1 LNGRSFFPKT
11 IPQLDGVRGI
21 AILLVLICHAEGFR
35 LLHLGQWGQ
44 KLWFGVDLFFVLS
57 GFLITGVLADSRN
70 QPRFFR
76 NFYGR
81 RMLRLLPVYV
91 IVIIGTYLLLRFG
104 ALYQDVH
111 AFSWVPYALVTQNI
125 VAGAGFHALG
135 PTWSLAIEEHF
146 YLVWPW
152 LVRRLDYGSLMRTL
166 LLLFLLSPLARTVGF
181 YLGAMGLPFEVSGL
195 QLYKQTWFRLDGLAI
210 GGLLALWMRMPSFTL
225 ARLRIVSWAALL
237 LGAPLSIWLV
247 PPDAILASPSVF
259 TMSATSLMSAGFL
272 GLALLASRR
281 QGRLARFLAFRPL
294 CFLGQISYCLYLVHV
309 PVLDL
314 LTEGPLTPWLAS
326 VSGAA
331 LPGVM
336 ATLLL
341 LGCFGIPILSWYAL
355 EQPVLR
361 LKRYYSGV
369 ETARPK
375 LVKQYP
381 GIMSYI
387 NSRPR
392 FVQRVGTP
400 LLSEPEPTEA
410 DLQHALQLLQAPAEL
425 VNTSQGGQGTA

>member
-1 LNGRSFFPKT
+1 LNGRSLFPKT

-35 LLHLGQWGQ
+35 LLQLGHWGQ

-57 GFLITGVLADSRN
+57 GFLITGVLADSKG

-91 IVIIGTYLLLRFG
+91 IVIMGTYLLLRFG

-111 AFSWVPYALVTQNI
+111 AFSWIPYVLVTQNI

-146 YLVWPW
+146 YLIWPW
-152 LVRRLDYGSLMRTL
+152 LVRRLNHGSLMKVL
-166 LLLFLLSPLARTVGF
+166 LLLLLLSPLARTVGF
-181 YLGAMGLPFEVSGL
+181 YLGAMGLPFEVNGL

-210 GGLLALWMRMPSFTL
+210 GGMLALWMRTSSFTL
-225 ARLRIVSWAALL
+225 ARLRIASWVALL
-237 LGAPLSIWLV
+237 IGAPLSIWLV
-247 PPDAILASPSVF
+247 PRDAIVVSPSVF
-259 TMSATSLMSAGFL
+259 TMTATSLMSAGFL

-281 QGRLARFLAFRPL
+281 RGHLARFLAFRPL

-326 VSGAA
+326 VSGTA

-336 ATLLL
+336 ATLLM
-341 LGCFGIPILSWYAL
+341 LGCFGIPILSCYGL
-355 EQPVLR
+355 ERPILR
-361 LKRYYSGV
+361 LKRYYSDT
-369 ETARPK
+369 ETAQPK
-375 LVKQYP
+375 LAERYA
-381 GIMSYI
+381 GIDM
-387 NSRPR
+387 NPWRR
-392 FVQRVGTP
+392 LAGRAGTP
-400 LLSEPEPTEA
+400 LRRR
-410 DLQHALQLLQAPAEL
+410 QHAIEDDLSHPLHSLQALSKL
-425 VNTSQGGQGTA
+425 VNSCQDVQGTT